1 MTGLILKDLYSMRSY
16 FVKQMGLMALVYLL
30 ISVAVIKSVA
40 LFAPMMVMSVMM
52 MLISSFSF
60 DETAKW
66 DAYALTL
73 PLSPRSIVGARYLLM
88 GGMLFGSSV
97 AIAAL
102 CCAVDA
108 FTFRDGAVEVIAS
121 TAGVAV
127 SYLLVSLIVMPLFYK
142 LGVEKARVAMILC
155 FIAPFMLIVWL
166 AEYLKNSGFDVTV
179 FFSGVSL
186 PVLVA
191 GGALLL
197 AALCVGSYLLSV
209 KFYAEKER

>member
-1 MTGLILKDLYSMRSY
+1 MAGLILKDLYSMRSY
-16 FVKQMGLMALVYLL
+16 FLKQIGLMALMYLL
-30 ISVAVIKSVA
+30 ISGFVIRSIA
-40 LFAPMMVMSVMM
+40 FFAPMMVMSVMM

-73 PLSPRSIVGARYLLM
+73 PLSPRSIVGARFLLM
-88 GGMLFGSSV
+88 VGMLLGSSV
-97 AIAAL
+97 VIGAL

-108 FTFRDGAVEVIAS
+108 FTFRDGAVEIIAS

-155 FIAPFMLIVWL
+155 FIAPFMLIIWL
-166 AEYLKNSGFDVTV
+166 AEYLKNSGFDPVV
-179 FFSGVSL
+179 FFTGVPL
-186 PVLVA
+186 PALAAA
-191 GGALLL
+191 GVGLL
-197 AALCVGSYLLSV
+197 AALCAGSYLLSV

>member
-1 MTGLILKDLYSMRSY
+1 MTGLILKDFYSLRSY
-16 FVKQMGLMALVYLL
+16 FLKQIGLMAVIYLM
-30 ISVAVIKSVA
+30 ISVGVIRSLA
-40 LFAPMMVMSVMM
+40 FFAPMMVMSVMM

-88 GGMLFGSSV
+88 TGMLLVSGV
-97 AIAAL
+97 VIAAV

-108 FTFRDGAVEVIAS
+108 FTFKDGAGEIIAS

-142 LGVEKARVAMILC
+142 LGVEKARIAMIVC
-155 FIAPFMLIVWL
+155 FMAPFMLIIWL
-166 AEYLKNSGFDVTV
+166 AEYLKKSGFDVSA
-179 FFSGVSL
+179 FFGRMSL
-186 PVLVA
+186 PALVA

-197 AALCVGSYLLSV
+197 AALGAGSYLLSV

>member
-1 MTGLILKDLYSMRSY
+1 MTGLILKDLYSMRRY
-16 FVKQMGLMALVYLL
+16 FVKQVGLMALVYLL

-40 LFAPMMVMSVMM
+40 FFAPMMVMSVMM

-88 GGMLFGSSV
+88 SGMLLVFSV

-108 FTFRDGAVEVIAS
+108 FTFRDGAVDVIGG
-121 TAGVAV
+121 TAGVAAC
-127 SYLLVSLIVMPLFYK
+127 YLLVLLIVMPLFYK
-142 LGVEKARVAMILC
+142 LGVEKARVAMTLC

-179 FFSGVSL
+179 FFSGVSV
-186 PVLVA
+186 PMLVA
-191 GGALLL
+191 GGVLL
-197 AALCVGSYLLSV
+197 AAALVAGSYLLSV